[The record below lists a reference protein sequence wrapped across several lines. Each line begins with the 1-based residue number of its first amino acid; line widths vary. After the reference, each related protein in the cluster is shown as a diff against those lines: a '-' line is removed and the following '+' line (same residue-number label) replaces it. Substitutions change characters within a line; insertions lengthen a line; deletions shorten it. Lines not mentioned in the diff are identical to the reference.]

1 MIYIFTLVV
10 LVVLII
16 RFDYKYVGEKRN
28 NFDNHVLTRY
38 DLWYGVMLIWF
49 ICVSGFAYNVGS
61 DIPIYMREYN
71 NFGGIWKV
79 NTFSDIL
86 KFDNRQ
92 PGWVLLNV
100 ICASISRNFVLV
112 KLVIAIFVNWSIF
125 RFLKRHT
132 KYVFTGILFYA
143 VILYLSLNFNA
154 LRQSIAVGF
163 FLIGY
168 DYLLNKKW
176 VKYFLFA
183 FISFMSHSSGIICFM
198 IPILNFVRFTKKLV
212 YILGILLIGGT
223 FYILQSDVLQTLITS
238 FIISGYGGENITAV
252 AADHMKFADDRVG
265 ALNIFGILMVI
276 FNVCTV
282 LFVILFN
289 IRKVRESSTLI
300 SMIAMYTVF
309 YIISFAIPIIFER
322 FLYFF
327 FPFYI
332 CGIANTVVE
341 FPKTFKGMRL
351 FLTTVIVCFFCYT
364 PMSNLFSENAASG
377 IPLINQFAPY
387 YSVFNPQI
395 DPIRAS
401 NFGYFKK

>member
-1 MIYIFTLVV
+1 MIYIFTLAVLIV
-10 LVVLII
+10 LVI
-16 RFDYKYVGEKRN
+16 RFDYKYVGKNRN
-28 NFDNHVLTRY
+28 NFDNHTLTRY
-38 DLWYGVMLIWF
+38 DFWYRVMLIWF

-100 ICASISRNFVLV
+100 ICASISRNFVLL
-112 KLVIAIFVNWSIF
+112 KLVIAIFVNWTVF
-125 RFLKRHT
+125 RFLRRHT
-132 KYVFTGILFYA
+132 QYVFTGIFFYA

-168 DYLLNKKW
+168 DYLLNKQLS
-176 VKYFLFA
+176 KYFLFA
-183 FISFMSHSSGIICFM
+183 FFSYMFHSSGIICFM
-198 IPILNFVRFTKKLV
+198 IPLLNYVRFTKRF
-212 YILGILLIGGT
+212 LLIFGALLIVVT
-223 FYILQSDVLQTLITS
+223 FYVLQSEVLQSLINA
-238 FIISGYGGENITAV
+238 FIISGYGGDSITAV

-265 ALNIFGILMVI
+265 ALNFFGILMVI
-276 FNVCTV
+276 FNICVV
-282 LFVILFN
+282 LSVILFN
-289 IRKVRESSTLI
+289 IRKGKEISTLI
-300 SMIAMYTVF
+300 PMITVYTVF
-309 YIISFAIPIIFER
+309 YTVSFAIPIIFER

-332 CGIANTVVE
+332 CAIANTVVE
-341 FPKTFKGMRL
+341 FPKIFKGMRL
-351 FLTTVIVCFFCYT
+351 FLTAIIVSFFCYT
-364 PMSNLFSENAASG
+364 HISNLLSENAASG

-401 NFGYFKK
+401 NFGYCK